1 MFRVLDKAFAI
12 LAMVLGALLVC
23 LITFP
28 VWTVVIFTFV
38 YMLGRHL
45 QKREAKEALLRDVSM
60 LTPLEYEVRCAALLE
75 QGGWRAVTTPINDQG
90 ADVIAT
96 LYGYKAVIQCKK
108 YTKRVGNKAVQE
120 IAAAKS
126 HYKADIAVVVCLNG
140 YTRSA
145 NELGKSC
152 GVYLLHHDQ
161 LRHLGEIARV
171 PSSCQR
177 SYYL

>member
-12 LAMVLGALLVC
+12 IAMALGALLVC

-28 VWTVVIFTFV
+28 VWTVVIF
-38 YMLGRHL
+38 MAMCALGHYQ

-60 LTPLEYEVRCAALLE
+60 LTPREYETRCAALLE
-75 QGGWRAVTTPINDQG
+75 QGGWRTMTTPINDQG
-90 ADVIAT
+90 ADVIAI

-120 IAAAKS
+120 ISAAKL
-126 HYKADIAVVVCLNG
+126 HYKADIAAVVCLNG

-171 PSSCQR
+171 PSSRQR